1 MPKHS
6 DRPEKR
12 VRLTIKVQNDAL
24 FDTSNEDYA
33 FDYTDE
39 EYENWLK
46 TGKRTSKS
54 SGVNNDTPIDV
65 DGDGNFTIGD
75 TATSAHEPDLD
86 ELLENLEPIEEAPK
100 KTIPAPVF
108 VTEGTIKVF
117 RGHIEIAYNESDFTD
132 MPDEITTLSYAV
144 AEPGIITMGRNGAC
158 TTVMAFE
165 MGKTYKSLYKAFG
178 ASFDVDITTHRL
190 ENTVSYDDGGEI
202 LLDYTVSSG
211 GSLVSSAVMYINIAD
226 ID

>member
-65 DGDGNFTIGD
+65 DVDGNFTIGD
-75 TATSAHEPDLD
+75 TAASTPEPTTD
-86 ELLENLEPIEEAPK
+86 ELLDSLESAIEAPK
-100 KTIPAPVF
+100 KAVAAPVF
-108 VTEGTIKVF
+108 VTEGTIRLYKGNV
-117 RGHIEIAYNESDFTD
+117 EIAYNESDFTD
-132 MPDEITTLSYAV
+132 MPDEITTLSYAE

-165 MGKTYKSLYKAFG
+165 KGKTYKSLYKAFG

-190 ENTVSYDDGGEI
+190 ENTVSYDKGGEI
-202 LLDYTVSSG
+202 LLDYTVTSG